1 MQLTIW
7 LVPAGTVDRLGYS
20 QPAYLDI
27 GNKLLQEPAD
37 DTAMQARDPEP
48 TPKRGCLVQGTVQ
61 GPMPCAADSEICK
74 PP

>member
-27 GNKLLQEPAD
+27 ANKLLREPAD
-37 DTAMQARDPEP
+37 DTALQARGPEP
-48 TPKRGCLVQGTVQ
+48 TPKRGCLFRGSVQGQ
-61 GPMPCAADSEICK
+61 LRC
-74 PP
+74 